1 MRNRKIVFIFAI
13 FFILCTLSACGLK
26 GGGVK
31 LTDAKIVTAI
41 DEKLMPVKV
50 TDTFPK
56 GTSKVSC
63 WIQWKN
69 AKINTQILA
78 KWHYVTDDTHVLAY
92 SFTIPKKE
100 GTGGV
105 TLSMPEGKKL
115 PLGLYRV
122 NLFLGKRLLKS
133 LTFRIE

>member
-1 MRNRKIVFIFAI
+1 MRNQKIVSIFAI
-13 FFILCTLSACGLK
+13 CFILCTFSACGLK
-26 GGGVK
+26 NRGVK
-31 LTDAKIVTAI
+31 LVDAKIVTAV

-50 TDTFPK
+50 ADTFPE

-78 KWHYVTDDTHVLAY
+78 KWHYVTDDTHVLDY
-92 SFTIPKKE
+92 SFTIPKRE

-115 PLGLYRV
+115 PLGLYQV